1 MLKCKHETINIP
13 IFDCVIVST
22 IVSGLGGLPMEV
34 LWGILLIF
42 VGLFMTICG
51 TVKSNFIVYRLFVYR
66 SKLLWGDNVHRF
78 YQVVGIMVIV
88 FGLLVA
94 LNIF

>member
-1 MLKCKHETINIP
+1 V
-13 IFDCVIVST
+13 D
-22 IVSGLGGLPMEV
+22 V
-34 LWGILLIF
+34 LWGILIILA
-42 VGLFMTICG
+42 GLFLTICG

-78 YQVVGIMVIV
+78 YQVVGIIVII

-94 LNIF
+94 LNIL

>member
-1 MLKCKHETINIP
+1 M
-13 IFDCVIVST
+13 D
-22 IVSGLGGLPMEV
+22 V
-34 LWGILLIF
+34 LWGILIILA
-42 VGLFMTICG
+42 GLFLTICG

-78 YQVVGIMVIV
+78 YQVVGIIVII

-94 LNIF
+94 LNIL

>member
-51 TVKSNFIVYRLFVYR
+51 TAKSNFIVYRLFVYR